1 MRKLLSDYFVRQL
14 ASLVTHTVPP
24 NDRQHTA
31 ATIAVF
37 PKAEFGVFLLA
48 YLLRIVAVF
57 K

>member
-1 MRKLLSDYFVRQL
+1 MLKVPSDYFVWQL

-37 PKAEFGVFLLA
+37 PKAKFGVFLLA
-48 YLLRIVAVF
+48 YLLRFVAVF